1 MFLVVG
7 GTGVVGRHVV
17 ERAVESGARV
27 RVLTREAGH
36 APSGAEVAVGDLRDA
51 DSVATALAGVTR
63 VVCTVHGGEGVG
75 RNGPRGIEGA
85 ALPGL
90 IDAAETAGVRNFV
103 YVSATSAEVDSPV
116 DLFRGKAQVEARLS
130 RGRMPYVILR
140 PTHLMETWVPML
152 ADSLVKSS
160 RALIFGSGDNPVP
173 FVSGADIAS
182 AAVQF
187 AARPGSG
194 QTVELGGSDDWT
206 LRELNTAIAGRLGI
220 AITKETVLSA
230 RILRM
235 SAAAVRPFNELQ
247 ARRMRLG
254 ALLDSRPQTLDA
266 AGAWSELGIAPTP
279 LSDWLDRHLPAR
291 DGVPR

>member
-7 GTGVVGRHVV
+7 GTGVVGRQVV

-27 RVLTREAGH
+27 RVLTRAEGH
-36 APSGAEVAVGDLRDA
+36 APPGAEVAVGDLHDS
-51 DSVATALAGVTR
+51 DSVATALTGVTC
-63 VVCTVHGGEGVG
+63 VVCTVHGGEGKG
-75 RNGPRGIEGA
+75 RNGPRGMEGS

-90 IDAAETAGVRNFV
+90 IDAAETAGVANFV
-103 YVSATSAEVDSPV
+103 YVSATSAEVDNPV

-130 RGRMPYVILR
+130 RGRMPYTILR

-173 FVSGADIAS
+173 FVAGTDIAS

-187 AARPGSG
+187 ASRPANRR
-194 QTVELGGSDDWT
+194 TVELGGPDDWT
-206 LRELNTAIAGRLGI
+206 LRELNTVIAERLGI
-220 AITKETVLSA
+220 AISKETALSV
-230 RILRM
+230 RMLRM
-235 SAAAVRPFNELQ
+235 SAAAVRPFNEVQ

-254 ALLDSRPQTLDA
+254 ALLDSRPQTVDP
-266 AGAWSELGIAPTP
+266 AGVWTELGIAPTP

-291 DGVPR
+291 DAVSR

>member
-7 GTGVVGRHVV
+7 GTGVVGRQVV

-36 APSGAEVAVGDLRDA
+36 APPGAEVAVGDLHDA

-63 VVCTVHGGEGVG
+63 VVCTVHGGEGKG
-75 RNGPRGIEGA
+75 RNGPRGMEGS

-90 IDAAETAGVRNFV
+90 IDAAETAGVTNFV

-116 DLFRGKAQVEARLS
+116 DLFRGKARVEARLS
-130 RGRMPYVILR
+130 RGRMPYTILR

-173 FVSGADIAS
+173 FVSGVDIAS
-182 AAVQF
+182 AAAQF
-187 AARPGSG
+187 AAQSGSG
-194 QTVELGGSDDWT
+194 RTVELGGPDDWT
-206 LRELNTAIAGRLGI
+206 LRELNAAIAGGLGI
-220 AITKETVLSA
+220 AIAKENVLSA
-230 RILRM
+230 RMLRM
-235 SAAAVRPFNELQ
+235 SAAAVRPFNEVQ

-254 ALLDSRPQTLDA
+254 ALLDSRPQTVDA
-266 AGAWSELGIAPTP
+266 AGVWSELGIAPTP
-279 LSDWLDRHLPAR
+279 LSDWLDRHLPTR
-291 DGVPR
+291 HNVSR